1 LYKRSVDGERH
12 SQKKYAKLKQIRNK
26 GRKLKNKVIEEGK
39 IMDRKKHMLILLGA
53 PLLYLTSNIYAT
65 EVAVIMSKSIK
76 PYQDALA
83 GFMSVCNA
91 RITEYDME
99 GRMDKGHEITAK
111 IKSDKPDL
119 ILAIGSHALE
129 VAKQDITDIPIVFSI
144 VLNPEPIISGSGNIT
159 GASAEVSVESQ
170 LKMLGTI
177 VPAVRKIGVVYDPS
191 KTGAL
196 VAEANGIADRMGLQL
211 VAREVHSPGET
222 LIAIKELTGK
232 IDALMMLP
240 DTTTATIQGFEYML
254 LFSFRNKV
262 PLIAPSEK
270 YVQKSALL
278 ALSINY
284 EDIGRQ
290 SGELAN
296 EILRGKS
303 PDELPYTKA
312 RKTKAVLNLKTASKI
327 GLTIP
332 SSVIA
337 EAAEVYK

>member
-1 LYKRSVDGERH
+1 
-12 SQKKYAKLKQIRNK
+12 
-26 GRKLKNKVIEEGK
+26 
-39 IMDRKKHMLILLGA
+39 MDRKKRMLTLLGA
-53 PLLYLTSNIYAT
+53 FMAPLLCLTINIYAT
-65 EVAVIMSKSIK
+65 EVAAIISKSIK

-83 GFMSVCNA
+83 GFVSVCDA

-99 GRMDKGHEITAK
+99 GNMDKGRAITSK
-111 IKSDKPDL
+111 IKADKPDL
-119 ILAIGSHALE
+119 ILAIGPHALK
-129 VAKQDITDIPIVFSI
+129 VAKQDITGIPVVFSI
-144 VLNPEPIISGSGNIT
+144 VLNPEPIISGSSNIT
-159 GASAEVSVESQ
+159 GASAEVSMERQ
-170 LKMLGTI
+170 LKMLETI
-177 VPAVRKIGVVYDPS
+177 VPKVKKIGVVYDPS

-196 VAEANGIADRMGLQL
+196 VAEASEIADRMGLQL
-211 VAREVHSPGET
+211 VAREVHSLGEA
-222 LIAIKELTGK
+222 LIAIKELKGK

-262 PLIAPSEK
+262 PLIAPSKK

-278 ALSINY
+278 ALSIDY

-296 EILRGKS
+296 EILSGKS

-312 RKTKAVLNLKTASKI
+312 RKTKAILNLKTASKI

-337 EAAEVYK
+337 KAAEVYK